1 MTRIATIKEMETIK
15 NNNINGGKVTMKNA
29 EFNNTVVGVN
39 NQEVNEMREQNNVMA
54 GVVNV
59 AVVSRK
65 EQAVVFYDIEGTEG
79 FYKSGSS
86 YGGNV
91 QLGHMVL
98 VHNFIQKLNESGRE
112 GVMVNIQLTNN
123 ARNLLSGR
131 RPDKLD
137 KLKNWVELDDRKQ
150 ENWKAVCKA
159 LMNQIETVQER
170 GGNVV
175 FTAGTGERTFKRA
188 WAELNKI
195 SPKAP
200 ALKNANKRF

>member
-1 MTRIATIKEMETIK
+1 MTRIATIKEMETI
-15 NNNINGGKVTMKNA
+15 NNNINGGKVTMKTVG
-29 EFNNTVVGVN
+29 FNNTVEGL
-39 NQEVNEMREQNNVMA
+39 NQEVNEMKENVMK
-54 GVVNV
+54 GIVSM

-65 EQAVVFYDIEGTEG
+65 DQAVVFYDIEGQEG

-98 VHNFIQKLNESGRE
+98 VHNFLQKLNESGRE

-159 LMNQIETVQER
+159 LMNQIEIVQER

-200 ALKNANKRF
+200 ALNANKRF